1 MTKEQVIK
9 GIETHVDNSRS
20 CKKCPYFDERPCCLY
35 KLMDDALALLKE
47 SEPVKHGRW
56 IPVDS
61 YSAFG
66 GSEEV
71 WRAHGIPTA
80 YHYCSECKEQSSL
93 DEFGYEILSK
103 YCLNCGADLREG
115 K

>member
-1 MTKEQVIK
+1 M
-9 GIETHVDNSRS
+9 
-20 CKKCPYFDERPCCLY
+20 
-35 KLMDDALALLKE
+35 KLIDPDALKE
-47 SEPVKHGRW
+47 AFRFADTIDAHTAYLRLGVVLSTIDEAPTIEAEPVRHGRW

-71 WRAHGIPTA
+71 WRAHGNPTA
-80 YHYCSECKEQSSL
+80 YHYCSECKEQSRL
-93 DEFGYEILSK
+93 DEFGNEILSK